1 MKKKVTFIASKK
13 ILTYQLLVCSVVISV
28 ELHREDYSSISR
40 NCDHEGA
47 EIT

>member
-13 ILTYQLLVCSVVISV
+13 ILIYQLLVGSMVISA
-28 ELHREDYSSISR
+28 ELHREDYSLISR